1 MRKSLPLK
9 QILQLCIDENLI
21 VKRIL
26 WLSESYV
33 NHTVINPGKYHYM
46 LIGNHD
52 APDKANLNGTGI
64 TCSNNQKLLGVLID
78 RKLSFDVHIISLCKK
93 EGQKFSAL
101 TRISSYLALDEVLLL
116 INSVIKS
123 VLLLPSSMDVLV
135 AFFE

>member
-1 MRKSLPLK
+1 M
-9 QILQLCIDENLI
+9 
-21 VKRIL
+21 
-26 WLSESYV
+26 

-52 APDKANLNGTGI
+52 EPDKANLNGTGI
-64 TCSNNQKLLGVLID
+64 TCSNNQKLLGVLTD
-78 RKLSFDVHIISLCKK
+78 RKLNFDVHIKSLCKK

-123 VLLLPSSMDVLV
+123 QFCYYSLV
-135 AFFE
+135 WMF